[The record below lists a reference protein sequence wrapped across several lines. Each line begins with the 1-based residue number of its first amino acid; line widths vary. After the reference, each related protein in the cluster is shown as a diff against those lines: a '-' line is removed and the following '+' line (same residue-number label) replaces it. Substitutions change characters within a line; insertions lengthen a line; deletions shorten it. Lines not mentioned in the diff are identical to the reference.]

1 MIPSLHSFERVH
13 PQVKLSMTHHLNS
26 GRRRAEPTCRGIGIE
41 VPVTDLTRPN
51 SGKGDK
57 QTKRQ
62 NVELS
67 ISSIGFRYENKISL
81 YCIRYTTCLQ
91 CISGGSETQGD
102 QQSQVI

>member
-67 ISSIGFRYENKISL
+67 ISSIGFRYKNQKIVL
-81 YCIRYTTCLQ
+81 CNMFKIYFRGIGNPR
-91 CISGGSETQGD
+91 GSTIPGYLN
-102 QQSQVI
+102 